1 MSPSSRASVPW
12 YLWRAALA
20 VTSVYVG
27 GYWDISTVMLLLAFM
42 NRATET
48 LRRSLQWLFL
58 YVGGTIVCESL
69 LLKLEYIDRSDMH
82 SALFYSAVVL
92 GTA

>member
-1 MSPSSRASVPW
+1 MSRVLLFSLTASINPTLV
-12 YLWRAALA
+12 AA
-20 VTSVYVG
+20 T
-27 GYWDISTVMLLLAFM
+27 TVMLLLAFM

-58 YVGGTIVCESL
+58 YVGGTVVCESL